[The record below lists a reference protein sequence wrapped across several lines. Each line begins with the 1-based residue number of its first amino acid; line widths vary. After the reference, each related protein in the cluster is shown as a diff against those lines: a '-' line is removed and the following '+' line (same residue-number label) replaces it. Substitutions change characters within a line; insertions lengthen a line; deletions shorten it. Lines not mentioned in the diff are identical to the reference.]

1 MRKSAF
7 PAVILNSPNFSGDIP
22 TMASPNPTSDF
33 RFYEELN
40 DHLPPH
46 RRKRTFP
53 VEFEGEPT
61 VGEMIAALGVPPEEV
76 DLLLLDGESSG
87 FGRRLR
93 GGERVAVYPVFER
106 FDITPLT
113 RLPGRPLCRKFRR

>member
-1 MRKSAF
+1 MKDSDRSAE
-7 PAVILNSPNFSGDIP
+7 
-22 TMASPNPTSDF
+22 F

-46 RRKRTFP
+46 RCKHAFT
-53 VEFEGEPT
+53 VEFQGRPA
-61 VGEMIAALGVPPEEV
+61 VGDLVAAFGVPLAEV
-76 DLLLLDGESSG
+76 DLLLVDGESCD

-106 FDITPLT
+106 FDITPLV
-113 RLPGRPLCRKFRR
+113 RLPGRPLCPTFRH

>member
-1 MRKSAF
+1 MPSA
-7 PAVILNSPNFSGDIP
+7 PRTVE
-22 TMASPNPTSDF
+22 F

-53 VEFEGEPT
+53 VEIAGEST
-61 VGEMIAALGVPPEEV
+61 VGELIVDLGVPCDEV
-76 DLLLLDGESSG
+76 DLLLVEGESSD
-87 FGRRLR
+87 FGRRLT

-106 FDITPLT
+106 FDITPAT
-113 RLPGRPLCRKFRR
+113 RLPGRPLCRKFHLPTASARDDTR

>member
-1 MRKSAF
+1 MT
-7 PAVILNSPNFSGDIP
+7 SPLL
-22 TMASPNPTSDF
+22 AAEF

-46 RRKRTFP
+46 RRKRPFT

-61 VGEMIAALGVPPEEV
+61 VGEVIARLGVPAAEV
-76 DLLLLDGESSG
+76 DLLLVDGESAD
-87 FGRRLR
+87 FERRLA

-106 FDITPLT
+106 FDITPAT
-113 RLPGRPLCRKFRR
+113 RLPGRPLCRTWRHGGLFSTGLHTGKTETEP

>member
-1 MRKSAF
+1 
-7 PAVILNSPNFSGDIP
+7 
-22 TMASPNPTSDF
+22 MASPSPTSEF

-53 VEFEGEPT
+53 VELEGEPP
-61 VGEMIAALGVPPEEV
+61 VGELIAALGVPPEEV
-76 DLLLLDGESSG
+76 DLLLVDGETSG
-87 FGRRLR
+87 FERRLR

-106 FDITPLT
+106 FDINPLAH
-113 RLPGRPLCRKFRR
+113 LPGRPLCRKFRR

>member
-1 MRKSAF
+1 MTAPLRT
-7 PAVILNSPNFSGDIP
+7 AV
-22 TMASPNPTSDF
+22 F

-46 RRKRTFP
+46 RRKRPFI

-61 VGEMIAALGVPPEEV
+61 VGALIAALGVPAVEI
-76 DLLLLDGESSG
+76 DLLLVDGESAD
-87 FGRRLR
+87 FECRLT

-106 FDITPLT
+106 FDITPAVV
-113 RLPGRPLCRKFRR
+113 LPGRPLCRKFRNPAGS

>member
-1 MRKSAF
+1 MT
-7 PAVILNSPNFSGDIP
+7 SPLR
-22 TMASPNPTSDF
+22 TAEF

-46 RRKRTFP
+46 RRKRPFT

-61 VGEMIAALGVPPEEV
+61 VGELIAALGVPAAEV
-76 DLLLLDGESSG
+76 DLLLVDGDSADFE
-87 FGRRLR
+87 RRLT

-106 FDITPLT
+106 FDITPAV
-113 RLPGRPLCRKFRR
+113 RLPGRPLCRTLRHGGLFSTGLQTGKAKS